1 MSCNSSV
8 LRSGKPLVWWQQL
21 CTELNLKSF
30 YEFFF
35 VISGSMPEFAG
46 KGGNSTPKYWQ
57 QAVRCV

>member
-35 VISGSMPEFAG
+35 VMSGSMPEFAG
-46 KGGNSTPKYWQ
+46 KGGNSTPKY
-57 QAVRCV
+57 